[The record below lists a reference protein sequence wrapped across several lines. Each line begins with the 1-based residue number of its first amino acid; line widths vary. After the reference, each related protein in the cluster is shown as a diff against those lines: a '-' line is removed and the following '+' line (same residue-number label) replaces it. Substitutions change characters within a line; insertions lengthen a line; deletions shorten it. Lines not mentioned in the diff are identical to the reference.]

1 MERLNWILIFFVIL
15 FLILLSGFYIRSD
28 NSNTITVGYLPC
40 DHDAALLVAE
50 AQGTYQNNGL
60 NVNLRQIS
68 TGSSIVSAMAS
79 GDVDIGYV
87 GITPALQGI
96 SQGMP
101 IKVVAAVNLDGSG
114 IVVDPQANI
123 TNTTDLRGKKV
134 ATPGV
139 SSIQQVLLLYQL
151 NKYNMTSKDLD
162 ILSINI
168 FMLPSTLASKK
179 IDAYIAYEPYVSIA
193 PYRNTGNV
201 LMYSDQ
207 IMPGHPCC
215 VIVARQ
221 DFIDQHPDQ
230 LQKFLE
236 IHNNTTKFV
245 INNKNVTAQL
255 ISQQIPTN
263 PSLEQISL
271 QHVTFVSE
279 IDTSFQDNVMNFM
292 KIEQQLGYFKS
303 NLTKEQIFDTSFL
316 GG

>member
-1 MERLNWILIFFVIL
+1 
-15 FLILLSGFYIRSD
+15 
-28 NSNTITVGYLPC
+28 
-40 DHDAALLVAE
+40 
-50 AQGTYQNNGL
+50 
-60 NVNLRQIS
+60 
-68 TGSSIVSAMAS
+68 MAS

-168 FMLPSTLASKK
+168 FMLPSTLTSKK